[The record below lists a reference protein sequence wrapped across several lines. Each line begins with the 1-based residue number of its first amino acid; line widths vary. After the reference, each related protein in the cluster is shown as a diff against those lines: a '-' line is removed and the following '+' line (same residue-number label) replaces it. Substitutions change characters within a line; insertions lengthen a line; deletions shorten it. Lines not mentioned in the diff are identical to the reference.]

1 MITMLDI
8 AKRSGISRYTVSK
21 VLNGNPSVRPA
32 TREKVLAACR
42 KYGYIPDSA
51 AVGLVKGHTNL
62 IGVTVP
68 YLTDDF
74 YSEFIEKLDRIAP
87 VRGYQLIYRSSY
99 NDGAT
104 EAAILRSFLSLKV
117 CGLIVVPV
125 VRGADPAIH
134 RLAARRVPVVYFDR
148 AAGRRTVL
156 CPQRQPRRDV
166 PHDETAA
173 GEGEAPPPI
182 WAASTVNRTS
192 PRSVANRDTARR

>member
-117 CGLIVVPV
+117 CG
-125 VRGADPAIH
+125 
-134 RLAARRVPVVYFDR
+134 
-148 AAGRRTVL
+148 
-156 CPQRQPRRDV
+156 
-166 PHDETAA
+166 
-173 GEGEAPPPI
+173 
-182 WAASTVNRTS
+182 
-192 PRSVANRDTARR
+192 